1 MRQPK
6 RTRLSAKLSLRT
18 DIERQLSGCCLT
30 TAEIIYR
37 PPDHLDLLQTLIWLV
52 LDLPPKVSRTA

>member
-1 MRQPK
+1 MRSP
-6 RTRLSAKLSLRT
+6 AKLSLRT
-18 DIERQLSGCCLT
+18 DIGRQLSGYCPT